1 MTVSL
6 GELWLYAGALVI
18 LWVTPGPVFVALTA
32 RALSGGFRSA
42 WPLAVGVT
50 IGDIVWP
57 LIAIFG
63 LTWVIGRV
71 ENLLDILHW
80 VAAGIFLLMG
90 VGLMRTASRSILVAE
105 GRLTRPGV
113 WPAFSA
119 GVAAVIGN
127 PKAVLFYMG
136 VLPGFFDLSRV
147 NGLDI
152 ADFVDDF
159 MDGQFDPVHVGPD
172 PVLGQPPDGLCG
184 GQGAAS
190 PEIAPRAL
198 VDQRFCGRASC
209 GGRYP
214 DCPALTQNLVSV
226 A

>member
-63 LTWVIGRV
+63 LTWVIGRA

-152 ADFVDDF
+152 AAILF
-159 MDGQFDPVHVGPD
+159 MSALIPFSGNLLTAFAVGKAR
-172 PVLGQPPDGLCG
+172 LLLK
-184 GQGAAS
+184 S
-190 PEIAPRAL
+190 PRAL
-198 VDQRFCGRASC
+198 WWINVSAG
-209 GGRYP
+209 
-214 DCPALTQNLVSV
+214 ALLVAV
-226 A
+226 GILIALL